1 MRLVEKAK
9 RWSANGKVEQEWKTI
24 RRNWKAIVA
33 AIRSRAKEGSF
44 NVYCRGHLHEENLAR
59 LESEGFYVEK
69 QVNPVGNVRWFISW
83 EN

>member
-9 RWSANGKVEQEWKTI
+9 RWSTNGKVEQEWKTI

-33 AIRSRAKEGSF
+33 AIRSYAKEGSLHA
-44 NVYCRGHLHEENLAR
+44 YYRGYVHEENLAK
-59 LESEGFYVEK
+59 LELEGFYVEK
-69 QVNPVGNVRWFISW
+69 QVNPLGSVRWFISW